1 MLNLLLIYYVS
12 RVNGEIRDRV
22 KERVYA
28 CVARSRNLYLD
39 INYIL
44 HLWIQGSHI
53 LTFLE
58 PTQKH
63 NITYYAF
70 YANLCCSQKRITPSI
85 NTLTSSSKHSS
96 SIPFDEQLENGSDQL
111 MKSTWKFVCLSLIRK
126 TPSVL
131 IG

>member
-1 MLNLLLIYYVS
+1 VIVKPPVDTLCIS

-28 CVARSRNLYLD
+28 CIARSRNLYLD

-63 NITYYAF
+63 NITTPY
-70 YANLCCSQKRITPSI
+70 NPCRCSDALSEAITPSI
-85 NTLTSSSKHSS
+85 NTPTSLSERFSSLF
-96 SIPFDEQLENGSDQL
+96 FDQLHENGSDQL
-111 MKSTWKFVCLSLIRK
+111 LKSTWKLCGSTCRD
-126 TPSVL
+126 
-131 IG
+131 